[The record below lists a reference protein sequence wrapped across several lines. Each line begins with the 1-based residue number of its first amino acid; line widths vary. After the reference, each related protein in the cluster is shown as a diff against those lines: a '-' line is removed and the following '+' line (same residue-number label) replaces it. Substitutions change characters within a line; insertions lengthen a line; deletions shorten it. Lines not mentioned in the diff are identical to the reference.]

1 MSTCN
6 LNRRKYNE
14 RIKRK
19 VNTRK
24 IKTCN
29 WLLVTEGEKT
39 EPYYFE
45 DVIRHYNSQL
55 ENKINIKIEGAG
67 RNTKSLVMHAEEFV
81 NSVDKYNREDIYYS
95 KIFVVF
101 DKDDFKNDEFDN
113 AIKMCI
119 SRGYIPLWSNESFE
133 LWFLLHFNYLDSSIS
148 REECIKKINECFK
161 ASGINIKYRK
171 NDKDIFNKLLKYGSL
186 ENARKNS
193 KKLHSNMIE
202 NKSTPSNASCTTV
215 YKFFDEL
222 DIVINEL
229 K

>member
-6 LNRRKYNE
+6 LNKRKYNE

-45 DVIRHYNSQL
+45 SVVRHYNLQL

-67 RNTKSLVMHAEEFV
+67 RNTKSLVMRAEEFV

-95 KIFVVF
+95 KI
-101 DKDDFKNDEFDN
+101 
-113 AIKMCI
+113 
-119 SRGYIPLWSNESFE
+119 
-133 LWFLLHFNYLDSSIS
+133 
-148 REECIKKINECFK
+148 
-161 ASGINIKYRK
+161 YR
-171 NDKDIFNKLLKYGSL
+171 
-186 ENARKNS
+186 
-193 KKLHSNMIE
+193 
-202 NKSTPSNASCTTV
+202 
-215 YKFFDEL
+215 
-222 DIVINEL
+222 
-229 K
+229 

>member
-1 MSTCN
+1 MNMSTCN
-6 LNRRKYNE
+6 LNKRKYNE

-45 DVIRHYNSQL
+45 SVVRHYNLQL

-67 RNTKSLVMHAEEFV
+67 RNTKSLVMRAEEFV

-101 DKDDFKNDEFDN
+101 DKDDFADFDD
-113 AIKMCI
+113 AIKEGENQ
-119 SRGYIPLWSNESFE
+119 GY
-133 LWFLLHFNYLDSSIS
+133 
-148 REECIKKINECFK
+148 KINFQK
-161 ASGINIKYRK
+161 V
-171 NDKDIFNKLLKYGSL
+171 KLIDLFLYL
-186 ENARKNS
+186 N
-193 KKLHSNMIE
+193 L
-202 NKSTPSNASCTTV
+202 
-215 YKFFDEL
+215 
-222 DIVINEL
+222 IVLLYAKI
-229 K
+229 